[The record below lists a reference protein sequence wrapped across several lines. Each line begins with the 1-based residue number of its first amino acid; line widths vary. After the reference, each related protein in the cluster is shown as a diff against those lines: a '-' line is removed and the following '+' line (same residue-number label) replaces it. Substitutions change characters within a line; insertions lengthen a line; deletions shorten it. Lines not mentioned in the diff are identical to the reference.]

1 MLIWLNCV
9 LPDRLLGVGM
19 YSCDLPWLLTQGHS
33 QDSVSILP
41 AALST
46 SLSSSGTAW
55 ITAMATSQASRAGL
69 LSIRGIHCDL
79 DTLLQLH
86 LHRTGF
92 FERKI
97 NSLSQRQQHSKILA
111 KYCPWWVMLAELI
124 WHLPENYP
132 WIVIK
137 ILKCAHYLEDYS
149 SCAVSS

>member
-9 LPDRLLGVGM
+9 LPNRLLGVRM
-19 YSCDLPWLLTQGHS
+19 NSCDPPWLLTQSHP

-41 AALST
+41 AAPST
-46 SLSSSGTAW
+46 SFSSSSRAW
-55 ITAMATSQASRAGL
+55 ITAMATSQASRAVAP
-69 LSIRGIHCDL
+69 IRGIHCDL

-111 KYCPWWVMLAELI
+111 KYCPWWVTLAELI
-124 WHLPENYP
+124 WHLPENCP

>member
-1 MLIWLNCV
+1 MFCLTDSWVSGWTAVISLGFSPRVIPRTQSASCLLHSAPPSAVAARHGLQLWQ
-9 LPDRLLGVGM
+9 PARLQE
-19 YSCDLPWLLTQGHS
+19 P
-33 QDSVSILP
+33 
-41 AALST
+41 
-46 SLSSSGTAW
+46 
-55 ITAMATSQASRAGL
+55 RL

-111 KYCPWWVMLAELI
+111 KYCPWWVTLAELI